1 MALSKAAAH
10 HRARIAALSRD
21 RQADDP
27 DLVGARRD
35 LRATRLEDH
44 VTRVLAE
51 APPLSDEQRERIAT
65 LLRPFAGNAA

>member
-21 RQADDP
+21 RQSDDP
-27 DLVGARRD
+27 ELVGARRD

-44 VTRVLAE
+44 VARVLAE
-51 APPLSDEQRERIAT
+51 APPLSDEQRERIAVV
-65 LLRPFAGNAA
+65 LRAGRGAA